1 MALVDLKT
9 KQSLVGLTN
18 AISEYENFAGPN
30 SVGSGYGSTGNPFA
44 EWRNNVYGLGIEPGD
59 DYASNVIDTIA
70 EKLLTNDRSFSGFA
84 NPYPTTMFGG
94 SINIPAGS
102 RDLDGNTPTSYQNT
116 PGAPTDGYY

>member
-9 KQSLVGLTN
+9 KQSLVGLSN
-18 AISEYENFAGPN
+18 PISEYGNFAGPDAA
-30 SVGSGYGSTGNPFA
+30 GSSYGSTGNAFA
-44 EWRNNVYGLGIEPGD
+44 DFRNAVYGIGPEAQLDP
-59 DYASNVIDTIA
+59 DTLADTTA
-70 EKLLTNDRSFSGFA
+70 EKLLTNDYSFSGFA

-94 SINIPAGS
+94 TLNIPAGS